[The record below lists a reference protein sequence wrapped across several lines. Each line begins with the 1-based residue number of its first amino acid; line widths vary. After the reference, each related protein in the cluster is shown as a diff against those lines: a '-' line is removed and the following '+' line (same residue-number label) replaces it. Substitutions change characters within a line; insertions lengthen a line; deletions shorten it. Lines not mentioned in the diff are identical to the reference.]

1 MADALTEQMGFGP
14 TKETL
19 SAEMLQV
26 LTTGNAARLE
36 ELLISA
42 GQTNGGHVAINLHAT
57 APPDPGP
64 GTHSSL
70 LLGVTSN
77 GNTALHLVAS
87 RGHVKL
93 AALICERA
101 PSLVG
106 TRNRGLDTPLHCA
119 ARAGHR
125 EVAARLLST
134 MQSRG
139 VEEAATLRATNRMG
153 ATALHEAVRHSREEV
168 VDLFMAEA
176 PDLASVTS
184 DDGLSPLYLAA
195 TTRSVQMIRLL
206 LRPSPDGTP
215 SPASSAGPKG
225 RTALHAAAIF
235 CKGNNGT
242 PSSVS
247 LPLISVLC
255 AEMVQDMLA
264 WKPEG
269 PALLTRVD
277 SEGKSALHF
286 AVLAQK
292 LDVVELF
299 LNVDSQLAS
308 ISDNEGSSPVH
319 YAACWG
325 NTKMIDV
332 LTRKCP
338 VYYEL
343 VDHDGRNL
351 LHCAVMKNN
360 DTVVRYICQNE
371 RFAMLLNMT
380 DFDGDTPLHL
390 AVMCG
395 YPRIVS
401 ILLQSTRLDVNINNK
416 DGLTALDL
424 ASYAF
429 PSGRLPYILDPSV
442 MVFHFLCWAG
452 GNVSLDSM
460 DSHNKD
466 ESAREDFTEK
476 DYAKGTIASA
486 LIASVTFA
494 AAFTIPG
501 GIIAD
506 DHPLPGTAILARRF
520 IFRAF
525 VVSDIVAFLCSI
537 VATGFLIYGGVI
549 EIPRSLRQQYTMMSS
564 LLVPTAAQFMIAAFA
579 FGLHLVLGVANGGL
593 IIFVY
598 VVSSASVLFVVANT
612 WIPLHVYG
620 FAKAIWRRDG
630 WKGLLKIHQRPF
642 FFEATHQRSLGKLKL
657 LGRLIY
663 NPPAMLLGGSLA
675 LPMCATFFVAIALEI
690 CFPKL
695 LS

>member
-1 MADALTEQMGFGP
+1 
-14 TKETL
+14 
-19 SAEMLQV
+19 MLQV

-235 CKGNNGT
+235 CK
-242 PSSVS
+242 
-247 LPLISVLC
+247 
-255 AEMVQDMLA
+255 
-264 WKPEG
+264 
-269 PALLTRVD
+269 
-277 SEGKSALHF
+277 
-286 AVLAQK
+286 VLAQK
-292 LDVVELF
+292 FDVVELF

-395 YPRIVS
+395 YPRIVT

-460 DSHNKD
+460 DSRNKD

-598 VVSSASVLFVVANT
+598 VVSSASVLFVAANT

-657 LGRLIY
+657 LWRLIY
-663 NPPAMLLGGSLA
+663 NPLAMLLGGSLA